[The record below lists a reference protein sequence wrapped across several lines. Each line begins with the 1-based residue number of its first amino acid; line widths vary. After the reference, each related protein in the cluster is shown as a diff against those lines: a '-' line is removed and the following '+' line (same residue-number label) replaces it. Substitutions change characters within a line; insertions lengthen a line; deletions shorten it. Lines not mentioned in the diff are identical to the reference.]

1 MNVHQ
6 IVAKYLTDNG
16 YDGLCNPREEC
27 GCHISDLFPCDSDPS
42 QCQPGYE
49 AVVEGGWIIV
59 PGKDGEE

>member
-16 YDGLCNPREEC
+16 YDGLCNPEQEC
-27 GCHISDLFPCDSDPS
+27 GCHISNLFPCDSNPS
-42 QCQPGYE
+42 QCQPGHKT
-49 AVVEGGWIIV
+49 VVEGGWIII